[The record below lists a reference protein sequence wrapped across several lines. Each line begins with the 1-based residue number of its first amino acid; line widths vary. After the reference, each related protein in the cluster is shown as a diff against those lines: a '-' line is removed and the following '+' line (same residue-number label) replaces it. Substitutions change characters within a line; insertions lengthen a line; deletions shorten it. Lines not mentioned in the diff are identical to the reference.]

1 MLHALLHGKLDPTV
15 AEPERL
21 EDALTSTV
29 FGTLAIVEAWDLIE
43 DWLRVPSS
51 AAPVREEHECWFWPR
66 LAGGV
71 EPHVILRIG
80 ELDTGSLSS
89 RQSTGP
95 GVMTCP
101 STRMTSDQLI
111 R

>member
-43 DWLRVPSS
+43 DWL
-51 AAPVREEHECWFWPR
+51 
-66 LAGGV
+66 
-71 EPHVILRIG
+71 
-80 ELDTGSLSS
+80 
-89 RQSTGP
+89 
-95 GVMTCP
+95 
-101 STRMTSDQLI
+101 
-111 R
+111 